1 MKKQRSTSMAQSA
14 KDIRINELLDANS
27 QLNTTVKHLVD
38 ALTQKDKALADMQ
51 ARLDEMTEELKLLRK
66 KLFGSSTEHM
76 SNPYVNSDQLTI
88 YPFLGIEPEKEPEP
102 VEAEYIEIQGYT
114 KSKKAKSTLKEQF
127 SNIPVKQVFI
137 NSLSDEDKLCP
148 TCGTEMQPIGTEI
161 IRREV
166 IHVKPSMYMLEYVGT
181 TYGCPVCKDTED
193 PQFVKDNKA
202 PAALIKGSYASPS
215 LTSWVLYEKFAKSV
229 PFYRLEKS
237 LEELGAKISRTTMA
251 NWAIQCNSLYFK
263 HLTDYFHRELLK
275 RKYLMMDETPI
286 QVLHEP
292 GRTPESK
299 SYVWLMRSG
308 NDGLPPIIY
317 YRYAPT
323 RSGDVALELTDG
335 IQPGTYLMCDGFSGY
350 NKLKD
355 VRRCT
360 CYAHIR
366 RYFYEAIPAG
376 HDRDITNPAVQGV
389 MYCNKLFSYENKYAE
404 RHYKP
409 KTIKKRRV
417 KDEKP
422 VIEAFLDW
430 ADKQVVTGNSK
441 FSKALTYFKNRR
453 NDLMTYLEDGHCSL
467 SNNWSENSI
476 RPVTVGRKNW
486 LFSSSV
492 DGAEASM
499 NIYTII
505 EMAKLHGLNRQK
517 YLEYILE
524 HRPSA
529 EMTDEELSLLAPWNK
544 DVQETCGKC
553 DH

>member
-1 MKKQRSTSMAQSA
+1 MAQSA

-88 YPFLGIEPEKEPEP
+88 YPFLGIEPEKDPEP

-202 PAALIKGSYASPS
+202 PAALIKGSYTSPS

-409 KTIKKRRV
+409 ETIKKRRV

>member
-51 ARLDEMTEELKLLRK
+51 TRLDEMTEELKLLRK

-102 VEAEYIEIQGYT
+102 IEAEYIEIQGYT

-137 NSLSDEDKLCP
+137 DSLSDEDKLCP

-202 PAALIKGSYASPS
+202 PAALIKGSYTSPS

-409 KTIKKRRV
+409 ETIKKRRV

-517 YLEYILE
+517 YIEYILE

>member
-1 MKKQRSTSMAQSA
+1 MAQSA

-51 ARLDEMTEELKLLRK
+51 TRLDEMTEELKLLRK

-102 VEAEYIEIQGYT
+102 IEAEYIEIQGYT

-137 NSLSDEDKLCP
+137 DSLSDEDKLCP

-202 PAALIKGSYASPS
+202 PAALIKGSYTSPS

-409 KTIKKRRV
+409 ETIKKRRL

-499 NIYTII
+499 NIYTLI

>member
-1 MKKQRSTSMAQSA
+1 MAQSA

-51 ARLDEMTEELKLLRK
+51 TRLDEMTEELKLLRK

-76 SNPYVNSDQLTI
+76 SNPYVNSNQLTI

-102 VEAEYIEIQGYT
+102 IEAEYIEIQGYT

-137 NSLSDEDKLCP
+137 DSLSDEDKLCP

-202 PAALIKGSYASPS
+202 PAALIKGSYTSPS

-376 HDRDITNPAVQGV
+376 HDRDITNPAVHGV
-389 MYCNKLFSYENKYAE
+389 MYCNKLFSYENKYAK

-409 KTIKKRRV
+409 ETIKKRRL
-417 KDEKP
+417 KDEEP

-441 FSKALTYFKNRR
+441 FSKALTYFKTRR

-517 YLEYILE
+517 YIEYILE

>member
-1 MKKQRSTSMAQSA
+1 MAQSA

-51 ARLDEMTEELKLLRK
+51 TRLDEMTEELKLLRK

-137 NSLSDEDKLCP
+137 DSLSDEDKLCP

-202 PAALIKGSYASPS
+202 PAALIKGSYTSPS

-355 VRRCT
+355 IRRCT

-409 KTIKKRRV
+409 ETIKKRRL

>member
-1 MKKQRSTSMAQSA
+1 MAQSA

-51 ARLDEMTEELKLLRK
+51 TRLDEMTEELKLLRK

-102 VEAEYIEIQGYT
+102 IEAEYIEIQSYT

-137 NSLSDEDKLCP
+137 DSLSDEDKLCP

-202 PAALIKGSYASPS
+202 PAALIKGSYTSPS

-409 KTIKKRRV
+409 ETIKKRRL

-422 VIEAFLDW
+422 VIKAYLDW

-517 YLEYILE
+517 YIEYILE

>member
-1 MKKQRSTSMAQSA
+1 MAQSA

-51 ARLDEMTEELKLLRK
+51 TRLDEMTEELKLLRK

-76 SNPYVNSDQLTI
+76 SNPHVNSDQLTI

-102 VEAEYIEIQGYT
+102 IEAEYIEIQGYT
-114 KSKKAKSTLKEQF
+114 KSKKAKSTLKEQL

-137 NSLSDEDKLCP
+137 DSLSDEDKLCP

-202 PAALIKGSYASPS
+202 PAALIKGSYTSPS

-263 HLTDYFHRELLK
+263 NLTDYFHRELLK

-409 KTIKKRRV
+409 ETIKKRRL

-544 DVQETCGKC
+544 DVQEACRKC

>member
-1 MKKQRSTSMAQSA
+1 MAQSA

-51 ARLDEMTEELKLLRK
+51 TRLDEMTEELKLLRK

-102 VEAEYIEIQGYT
+102 IEAEYIEIQGYT

-137 NSLSDEDKLCP
+137 DSLSDEDKLCP

-202 PAALIKGSYASPS
+202 PAALIKGSYTSPS

-389 MYCNKLFSYENKYAE
+389 MYCNKLFSCENKYAE

-409 KTIKKRRV
+409 ETIKKRRL

>member
-1 MKKQRSTSMAQSA
+1 MAQSA
-14 KDIRINELLDANS
+14 KDIQFNELKDTIS
-27 QLNTTVKHLVD
+27 ELNTTIKL
-38 ALTQKDKALADMQ
+38 LTDTIAQKDKVIA
-51 ARLDEMTEELKLLRK
+51 EMTEELKLLRK

-76 SNPYVNSDQLTI
+76 PNPYENSDQLTI
-88 YPFLGIEPEKEPEP
+88 YPFLGMEPEKEPEP

-137 NSLSDEDKLCP
+137 DSLSDEDRLCP
-148 TCGTEMQPIGTEI
+148 ACGTEMQPIGTEI

-193 PQFVKDNKA
+193 PQFIKDNKA
-202 PAALIKGSYASPS
+202 PAALIKGSYTSPS
-215 LTSWVLYEKFAKSV
+215 LTSWILYEKFAKSV

-237 LEELGAKISRTTMA
+237 LEELGAKVSRTTMA

-292 GRTPESK
+292 GKTPKSK

-317 YRYAPT
+317 YRYAPS
-323 RSGDVALELTDG
+323 RSGDVALKLTDG

-409 KTIKKRRV
+409 ETIKKRRL

-441 FSKALTYFKNRR
+441 FAKALTYLKNRR

-505 EMAKLHGLNRQK
+505 EMAKIHGLNRQK

>member
-1 MKKQRSTSMAQSA
+1 MAQSA

-27 QLNTTVKHLVD
+27 QLNTTVKHLID

-102 VEAEYIEIQGYT
+102 IEAEYIEIQGYT

-202 PAALIKGSYASPS
+202 PAALIKGSYTSPS

-409 KTIKKRRV
+409 ETIKKRRL

>member
-1 MKKQRSTSMAQSA
+1 MAQSA

-51 ARLDEMTEELKLLRK
+51 TRLDEMTEELKLLRK

-137 NSLSDEDKLCP
+137 DSLSDEDKLCP

-202 PAALIKGSYASPS
+202 PAALIKGSYTSPS

-409 KTIKKRRV
+409 ETIKKRRL
-417 KDEKP
+417 KDEEP

-517 YLEYILE
+517 YIEYILE

>member
-1 MKKQRSTSMAQSA
+1 MAQSA

-137 NSLSDEDKLCP
+137 DSLSDEDKLCP

-161 IRREV
+161 IRREG

-202 PAALIKGSYASPS
+202 PAALIKGSYTSPS

-335 IQPGTYLMCDGFSGY
+335 TQPGTYLMCDGFSGY

-366 RYFYEAIPAG
+366 RYFYEAVPAG

-409 KTIKKRRV
+409 ETIKKRRV

-517 YLEYILE
+517 YIEYILE

-529 EMTDEELSLLAPWNK
+529 KMTDEELSLLAPWNK

>member
-51 ARLDEMTEELKLLRK
+51 TRLDEMTEELKLLRK

-102 VEAEYIEIQGYT
+102 IEAEYIKIQGYT

-137 NSLSDEDKLCP
+137 DSLSDEDKLCP

-202 PAALIKGSYASPS
+202 PAALIKGSYTSPS

-409 KTIKKRRV
+409 ETIKKRRL

>member
-1 MKKQRSTSMAQSA
+1 MAQSA

-51 ARLDEMTEELKLLRK
+51 TRLDEMTEELKLLRK

-102 VEAEYIEIQGYT
+102 IEAEYIEIQGYT

-137 NSLSDEDKLCP
+137 DSLSDEDKLCP

-202 PAALIKGSYASPS
+202 PAALIKGSYTSPS

-350 NKLKD
+350 NKLKN

-409 KTIKKRRV
+409 ETIKKRRL

-422 VIEAFLDW
+422 VNEAFLDW

>member
-51 ARLDEMTEELKLLRK
+51 TRLDEMTEELKLLRK

-102 VEAEYIEIQGYT
+102 IEAEYIEIQGYT

-137 NSLSDEDKLCP
+137 DSLSDEDKLCP

-166 IHVKPSMYMLEYVGT
+166 IHVKPSMYMLEYAGT

-202 PAALIKGSYASPS
+202 PAALIKGSYTSPS

-350 NKLKD
+350 NKLKN

-409 KTIKKRRV
+409 ETIKKRRL

>member
-1 MKKQRSTSMAQSA
+1 MAQSA

-51 ARLDEMTEELKLLRK
+51 TRLDEMTEELKLLRK

-102 VEAEYIEIQGYT
+102 IEAEYIEIQGYT

-137 NSLSDEDKLCP
+137 DSLSDEDKLCP

-202 PAALIKGSYASPS
+202 PAALIKGSYTSPS

-237 LEELGAKISRTTMA
+237 LEELGVKISRTTMA

-409 KTIKKRRV
+409 ETIKKRRL

>member
-1 MKKQRSTSMAQSA
+1 MAQSA

-51 ARLDEMTEELKLLRK
+51 TRLDEMTEELKLLRK

-102 VEAEYIEIQGYT
+102 IEAEYIEIQGYT

-137 NSLSDEDKLCP
+137 DSLSDEDKLCP

-166 IHVKPSMYMLEYVGT
+166 IHVKPSMYMLEYAGT

-202 PAALIKGSYASPS
+202 PAALIKGSYTSPS

-409 KTIKKRRV
+409 ETIKKRRL

>member
-1 MKKQRSTSMAQSA
+1 MAQSA

-27 QLNTTVKHLVD
+27 QLNTTVNHLID

-51 ARLDEMTEELKLLRK
+51 TRLDEMTEELKLLRK
-66 KLFGSSTEHM
+66 KLFGSSTERM

-88 YPFLGIEPEKEPEP
+88 YPFLGMEPEKEPEP

-127 SNIPVKQVFI
+127 GNIPVKQVFI
-137 NSLSDEDKLCP
+137 DSLSDEDKLCP
-148 TCGTEMQPIGTEI
+148 ACGTEMQPIGTEI

-202 PAALIKGSYASPS
+202 PAALIKGSYTSPS
-215 LTSWVLYEKFAKSV
+215 LTSWILYEKFAKSV

-237 LEELGAKISRTTMA
+237 LEELGAKVSRTTMA

-292 GRTPESK
+292 GKSPKSK

-317 YRYAPT
+317 YRYAPS
-323 RSGDVALELTDG
+323 RSGDVAVELTDG

-409 KTIKKRRV
+409 ETIKKRRL
-417 KDEKP
+417 KDEEP
-422 VIEAFLDW
+422 VIKAFLDW

>member
-1 MKKQRSTSMAQSA
+1 MAQSA

-51 ARLDEMTEELKLLRK
+51 TRLDEMTEELKLLRK

-102 VEAEYIEIQGYT
+102 IEAEYIEIQGYT

-137 NSLSDEDKLCP
+137 DSLSDEDKLCP

-202 PAALIKGSYASPS
+202 PAALIKGSYTSPS

-409 KTIKKRRV
+409 ETIKKRRL

-499 NIYTII
+499 NIYIII

>member
-1 MKKQRSTSMAQSA
+1 MAQSA

-51 ARLDEMTEELKLLRK
+51 TRLDEMTEELKLLRK

-137 NSLSDEDKLCP
+137 DSISDEDKLCP
-148 TCGTEMQPIGTEI
+148 ACGTEMQPIGTEI

-202 PAALIKGSYASPS
+202 PAALIKGSYTSPS

-409 KTIKKRRV
+409 ETIKKRRL

>member
-1 MKKQRSTSMAQSA
+1 MAQSA

-51 ARLDEMTEELKLLRK
+51 TRLDEMTEELKLLRK

-88 YPFLGIEPEKEPEP
+88 YPFLGIEPEKDPEP
-102 VEAEYIEIQGYT
+102 IEAEYIEIQGYT

-137 NSLSDEDKLCP
+137 DSLSDEDKLCP
-148 TCGTEMQPIGTEI
+148 TCGTAMQPIGTEI

-202 PAALIKGSYASPS
+202 PAALIKGSYTSPS

-409 KTIKKRRV
+409 ETIKKRRL
-417 KDEKP
+417 KDEEP
-422 VIEAFLDW
+422 VIKAFLDW

-517 YLEYILE
+517 YIEYILE

>member
-1 MKKQRSTSMAQSA
+1 MAQSA

-27 QLNTTVKHLVD
+27 QLNATVKQLID
-38 ALTQKDKALADMQ
+38 ALAQKDKALADMQ
-51 ARLDEMTEELKLLRK
+51 TRLDEMTEELKLLRK

-76 SNPYVNSDQLTI
+76 PNPYVNSDQLTI
-88 YPFLGIEPEKEPEP
+88 YPFLDMEPEKEPEP

-137 NSLSDEDKLCP
+137 DSLSDEDKLCP
-148 TCGTEMQPIGTEI
+148 SCGTEMQPIGTEI

-202 PAALIKGSYASPS
+202 PAALIKGSYTSPS
-215 LTSWVLYEKFAKSV
+215 LTSWILYEKFAMSV

-237 LEELGAKISRTTMA
+237 LEELGAKVSRTTMA

-308 NDGLPPIIY
+308 NDGLTPIIY
-317 YRYAPT
+317 YRYAPS
-323 RSGDVALELTDG
+323 RSGDVAKELTDG

-389 MYCNKLFSYENKYAE
+389 MYCNKLFSYENKYVE

-409 KTIKKRRV
+409 ETIKKRRL

-422 VIEAFLDW
+422 VIKAFLDW

-441 FSKALTYFKNRR
+441 FAKALTYLKNRR

-544 DVQETCGKC
+544 EVQEACRKC

>member
-1 MKKQRSTSMAQSA
+1 MAQSA

-51 ARLDEMTEELKLLRK
+51 TRLDEMTEELKLLRK

-137 NSLSDEDKLCP
+137 DSLSDEDKLCP

-202 PAALIKGSYASPS
+202 PAALIKGSYTSPS

-263 HLTDYFHRELLK
+263 NLTDYFHRELLK

-286 QVLHEP
+286 QVLHEL

-409 KTIKKRRV
+409 ETIKKRRL

-517 YLEYILE
+517 YIEYILE

>member
-1 MKKQRSTSMAQSA
+1 MAQSA

-51 ARLDEMTEELKLLRK
+51 TRLDEMTEELKLLRK

-102 VEAEYIEIQGYT
+102 IEAEYIEIQGYT

-137 NSLSDEDKLCP
+137 DSLSDEDKLCP
-148 TCGTEMQPIGTEI
+148 TCGTEMQPNGTEI

-202 PAALIKGSYASPS
+202 PAALIKGSYTSPS

-376 HDRDITNPAVQGV
+376 HDRVITNPAVQGV

-409 KTIKKRRV
+409 ETIKKRRL

>member
-1 MKKQRSTSMAQSA
+1 MAQSA

-27 QLNTTVKHLVD
+27 QLNTTVKQLIDVI
-38 ALTQKDKALADMQ
+38 TQKDKALADMQ
-51 ARLDEMTEELKLLRK
+51 TRLDEMTEELKLLRK

-76 SNPYVNSDQLTI
+76 PNPYVNSDQLTI
-88 YPFLGIEPEKEPEP
+88 YPFLGMEPEKEPEP
-102 VEAEYIEIQGYT
+102 IEAEYIEIQGYT
-114 KSKKAKSTLKEQF
+114 KSKKAKSILKEQF

-137 NSLSDEDKLCP
+137 DSLNDEDKLCP

-181 TYGCPVCKDTED
+181 TYGCPVCKETED

-202 PAALIKGSYASPS
+202 PAALIKGSYTSPS
-215 LTSWVLYEKFAKSV
+215 LTSWILYEKFAKAV

-237 LEELGAKISRTTMA
+237 LEELGAKVSRTTMA

-292 GRTPESK
+292 GKTPESK

-317 YRYAPT
+317 YRYAPS

-409 KTIKKRRV
+409 ETIKKRRL
-417 KDEKP
+417 KDEEP
-422 VIEAFLDW
+422 VIEAFLGW

-441 FSKALTYFKNRR
+441 FAKALTYLKNRR
-453 NDLMTYLEDGHCSL
+453 NDLMTYLEDGHCSI

-505 EMAKLHGLNRQK
+505 EMAKIHDLNRQK

-544 DVQETCGKC
+544 DVQETCGKY
-553 DH
+553 DY

>member
-1 MKKQRSTSMAQSA
+1 MAQSA

-51 ARLDEMTEELKLLRK
+51 TRLDEMTEELKLLRK

-102 VEAEYIEIQGYT
+102 IEAEYIEIQGYT

-137 NSLSDEDKLCP
+137 DSLSDEDKLCP

-202 PAALIKGSYASPS
+202 PAALIKGSYTSPS
-215 LTSWVLYEKFAKSV
+215 LISWVLYEKFAKSV

-299 SYVWLMRSG
+299 SYVWIMRSG

-409 KTIKKRRV
+409 ETIKKRRV

>member
-1 MKKQRSTSMAQSA
+1 MAQSA

-51 ARLDEMTEELKLLRK
+51 TRLDEMTEELKLLRK

-102 VEAEYIEIQGYT
+102 IEAEYIEIQGYT

-137 NSLSDEDKLCP
+137 DSLSYEDKLCP

-202 PAALIKGSYASPS
+202 PAALIKGSYTSPS
-215 LTSWVLYEKFAKSV
+215 LTLWVLYEKFAKSV

-409 KTIKKRRV
+409 ETIKKRRL

-517 YLEYILE
+517 YIEYILE

-544 DVQETCGKC
+544 DVQETCEKC

>member
-1 MKKQRSTSMAQSA
+1 MAQSA

-51 ARLDEMTEELKLLRK
+51 TRLDEMTEELKLLRK

-137 NSLSDEDKLCP
+137 DSLSDEDKLCP

-202 PAALIKGSYASPS
+202 PAALIKGSYTSPS

-263 HLTDYFHRELLK
+263 NLTDYFHRELLK

-409 KTIKKRRV
+409 ETIKKRRL

-422 VIEAFLDW
+422 VIEVFLDW

-517 YLEYILE
+517 YIEYILE

>member
-1 MKKQRSTSMAQSA
+1 MAQSA

-51 ARLDEMTEELKLLRK
+51 TRLDEMTEELKLLRK
-66 KLFGSSTEHM
+66 KLFGSSTERM

-88 YPFLGIEPEKEPEP
+88 YPFLGMEPEKEPEP

-127 SNIPVKQVFI
+127 GNIPVKQVFI
-137 NSLSDEDKLCP
+137 DSLSDEDKLCP
-148 TCGTEMQPIGTEI
+148 ACGTEMQPIGTEI

-202 PAALIKGSYASPS
+202 PAALIKGSYTSPS

-237 LEELGAKISRTTMA
+237 LEELCAKISRTTMA

-409 KTIKKRRV
+409 ETIKKRRL
-417 KDEKP
+417 KDEEP
-422 VIEAFLDW
+422 VIKAFLDW
-430 ADKQVVTGNSK
+430 ADKQVVTGNGK
-441 FSKALTYFKNRR
+441 FAKALTYLKNRR

-529 EMTDEELSLLAPWNK
+529 EMVDEELSLLAPWNK
-544 DVQETCGKC
+544 DVQEACGKC

>member
-1 MKKQRSTSMAQSA
+1 MAQSA

-51 ARLDEMTEELKLLRK
+51 TRLDEMTEELKLLRK

-137 NSLSDEDKLCP
+137 DSLSDEDKLCP

-202 PAALIKGSYASPS
+202 PAALIKGSYTSPS
-215 LTSWVLYEKFAKSV
+215 LTSWVLYEKFAKPV

-263 HLTDYFHRELLK
+263 NLTDYFQRELLK

-409 KTIKKRRV
+409 ETIKKRRL

>member
-1 MKKQRSTSMAQSA
+1 MAQSA

-51 ARLDEMTEELKLLRK
+51 TRLDEMTEELKLLRK

-102 VEAEYIEIQGYT
+102 IEAEYIEIQGYT

-137 NSLSDEDKLCP
+137 DSLSDEDKLCP

-202 PAALIKGSYASPS
+202 SAALIKGSYTSPS

-409 KTIKKRRV
+409 ETIKKRRL

>member
-1 MKKQRSTSMAQSA
+1 MAQSA

-51 ARLDEMTEELKLLRK
+51 TRLDEMTEELKLLRK

-102 VEAEYIEIQGYT
+102 IEAEYIEIQSYT

-137 NSLSDEDKLCP
+137 DSLSDEDKLCP
-148 TCGTEMQPIGTEI
+148 ACGTEMQPIGTEI

-202 PAALIKGSYASPS
+202 PAALIKGSYTSPS
-215 LTSWVLYEKFAKSV
+215 LASWILYEKFAKSV

-237 LEELGAKISRTTMA
+237 LEELGAKVSRTTMA

-409 KTIKKRRV
+409 ETIKKRRL

-422 VIEAFLDW
+422 VIKAFLDW

>member
-1 MKKQRSTSMAQSA
+1 MAQSA

-51 ARLDEMTEELKLLRK
+51 TRLDEMTEELKLLRK

-137 NSLSDEDKLCP
+137 DSLSDEDKLCP

-202 PAALIKGSYASPS
+202 PAALIKGSYTSPS

-292 GRTPESK
+292 DRTPESK

-308 NDGLPPIIY
+308 NDGLSPIIY

-409 KTIKKRRV
+409 ETIKKRRL

-517 YLEYILE
+517 YIEYILE

>member
-51 ARLDEMTEELKLLRK
+51 TRLDEMSEELKLLRK

-137 NSLSDEDKLCP
+137 DSLSDEDKLCP
-148 TCGTEMQPIGTEI
+148 ACGTEMQPIGTEI

-202 PAALIKGSYASPS
+202 PAALIKGSYTSPS
-215 LTSWVLYEKFAKSV
+215 LASWILYEKFAKSV

-237 LEELGAKISRTTMA
+237 LEELGAKVSRTTMA

-409 KTIKKRRV
+409 ETIKKRRV

-430 ADKQVVTGNSK
+430 ADKQVVAGNSK

>member
-1 MKKQRSTSMAQSA
+1 MAQSA

-51 ARLDEMTEELKLLRK
+51 TRLDEMTEELKLLRK

-102 VEAEYIEIQGYT
+102 IEAEYIEIQGYT

-137 NSLSDEDKLCP
+137 DSLSDEDKLCP

-193 PQFVKDNKA
+193 PQFIKDNKA
-202 PAALIKGSYASPS
+202 PAALIKGSYTSPS

-409 KTIKKRRV
+409 ETIKKRRV

>member
-1 MKKQRSTSMAQSA
+1 MAQSA
-14 KDIRINELLDANS
+14 KDIQFNELKDTIS
-27 QLNTTVKHLVD
+27 ELNTTIKL
-38 ALTQKDKALADMQ
+38 LTDTIAQKDTVIA
-51 ARLDEMTEELKLLRK
+51 EMTEELKWLRK
-66 KLFGSSTEHM
+66 KLFGSSTERM

-88 YPFLGIEPEKEPEP
+88 YPFLGMEPEKEPEP

-137 NSLSDEDKLCP
+137 DSLSDEDKLCP
-148 TCGTEMQPIGTEI
+148 ACGTEMQPIGTEI

-202 PAALIKGSYASPS
+202 PTALIKGSYTSPS
-215 LTSWVLYEKFAKSV
+215 LTSWILYEKFAKSV

-237 LEELGAKISRTTMA
+237 LEELGAKVSRTTMA

-292 GRTPESK
+292 GKTPESK

-308 NDGLPPIIY
+308 NDGLPPIVY
-317 YRYAPT
+317 YRYAPS
-323 RSGDVALELTDG
+323 RSGDVAVELTDG

-409 KTIKKRRV
+409 ETIKKRRL

-517 YLEYILE
+517 YIEYILE

-544 DVQETCGKC
+544 DVQETCEKC

>member
-1 MKKQRSTSMAQSA
+1 MAQSA

-27 QLNTTVKHLVD
+27 KLNTTVKHLVD

-51 ARLDEMTEELKLLRK
+51 TRLDEMTEELKLLRK

-137 NSLSDEDKLCP
+137 DSLSDEDKLCP

-202 PAALIKGSYASPS
+202 PAALIKGSYTSPS

-263 HLTDYFHRELLK
+263 NLTDYFHRELLK

-409 KTIKKRRV
+409 ETIKKRRL

-517 YLEYILE
+517 YIEYILE

>member
-1 MKKQRSTSMAQSA
+1 MAQSA

-51 ARLDEMTEELKLLRK
+51 TRLDEMTEELKLLRK

-102 VEAEYIEIQGYT
+102 IEAEYIEIQGYT
-114 KSKKAKSTLKEQF
+114 KSKKAKSTLEEQF
-127 SNIPVKQVFI
+127 SSIPVKQVFI
-137 NSLSDEDKLCP
+137 DSLSDEDKLCP

-202 PAALIKGSYASPS
+202 PATLIKGSYTSPS

-237 LEELGAKISRTTMA
+237 LEELGVKISRTTMA

-409 KTIKKRRV
+409 ETIKKRRL

>member
-1 MKKQRSTSMAQSA
+1 MAQSA

-51 ARLDEMTEELKLLRK
+51 TRLDEMTEELKLLRK

-114 KSKKAKSTLKEQF
+114 KSKKVKSTLNEQF

-137 NSLSDEDKLCP
+137 DSLSDEDKLCP

-202 PAALIKGSYASPS
+202 PAALIKGSYTSPS

-263 HLTDYFHRELLK
+263 NLTDYFHRELLK

-409 KTIKKRRV
+409 ETIKKRRL

-467 SNNWSENSI
+467 SNNWSENLI